1 MLSFKG
7 LNLLLLDVLRLEF
20 ILNSSQALVDLNCSL
35 GLLLNILLF
44 RLRIFIWV
52 LDAQLSNKD
61 LHIKVIAD
69 FLTIEEQLLH
79 FQTTLTELFI

>member
-1 MLSFKG
+1 LLSFKG